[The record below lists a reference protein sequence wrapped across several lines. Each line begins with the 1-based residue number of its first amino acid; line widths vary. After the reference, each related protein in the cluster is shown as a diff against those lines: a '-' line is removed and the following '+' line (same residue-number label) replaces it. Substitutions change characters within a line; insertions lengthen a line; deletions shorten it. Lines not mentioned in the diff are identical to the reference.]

1 MKPHW
6 EALTPKTREAFHT
19 CAQLPFIQNFYLA
32 GGTGLALHLG
42 HRFSVDLD
50 FFTDVT
56 DSVDAKMRTQLKKKF
71 RDPSLELTHDKDAT
85 FVAKWQGVGISF
97 FELYEQPL
105 VERTIDVEGIA
116 LARLGDI
123 GALKLSAAY
132 SRATRKD
139 LVDLY
144 YILQHVSL
152 EELFRV
158 AARKFPRVRS
168 FPVTALL
175 ALSYFDD
182 ADKLPMP
189 RMIDKTPWP
198 QMKKFLTKQATDDGR
213 RNFERFW
220 D

>member
-6 EALTPKTREAFHT
+6 EALTPKTRDAFHV
-19 CAQLPFIQNFYLA
+19 CAQLPFIRTFYLA
-32 GGTGLALHLG
+32 GGTGIALHLG

-50 FFTDVT
+50 FFTDRT
-56 DSVDAKMRTQLKKKF
+56 ESVDGKLRTQLKKRF
-71 RDPSLELTHDKDAT
+71 RDPSLELIHDKDAT

-105 VERTIDVEGIA
+105 VERPINVEGIL
-116 LARLGDI
+116 LAGLGDI
-123 GALKLSAAY
+123 GALKLSAVF

-144 YILQHVSL
+144 YILQIISL
-152 EELFRV
+152 DELFQI
-158 AARKFPRVRS
+158 AAKKFPRTPS
-168 FPVTALL
+168 FSVTALL
-175 ALSYFDD
+175 ALGYFED

-189 RMIDKTPWP
+189 QMIDKTTWT
-198 QMKKFLTKQATDDGR
+198 QMKKFLRQQAIDGGR

-220 D
+220 G